1 MGLAMD
7 FGTRHLARPLLA
19 YLLLAMSACVLPQGD
34 NTLTTPVPFQN
45 RPPRFIE
52 ESRSINANSS
62 TNRLV
67 KANASATCTI
77 KFSVQNAIDD
87 PDWCDALQVQW
98 YVDYQDT
105 NPDPATIKRSIPVA
119 SPPDP
124 STARDFSSTD
134 FTLQTANF
142 ANPLFSPLPEFGAH
156 VVEALVTDGTVTV
169 NTTTGRTTPAR
180 RFLQPCFPPVV
191 TVLPDGGVPSD
202 PTFFATYAW
211 TVVIDSAAP
220 CPSSVSH

>member
-1 MGLAMD
+1 MD
-7 FGTRHLARPLLA
+7 LGTRHLAGPLLA
-19 YLLLAMSACVLPQGD
+19 YLFLAMSACVLPQGD
-34 NTLTTPVPFQN
+34 NTLTTPVPLKN

-52 ESRSINANSS
+52 EQSLIEANGSRDRSITSHAGANCSIDF
-62 TNRLV
+62 TLNKQV
-67 KANASATCTI
+67 
-77 KFSVQNAIDD
+77 DD

-105 NPDPATIKRSIPVA
+105 APDPNSVKKSTIVS

-124 STARDFSSTD
+124 STARDFSAAD
-134 FTLQTANF
+134 FVLTTADF

-169 NTTTGRTTPAR
+169 NTAGPNVGRTTPAR
-180 RFLQPCFPPVV
+180 PFLQPCFPPVV

-211 TVVIDSAAP
+211 TVVIDSNTACAA
-220 CPSSVSH
+220 SKTH